1 VGRLLTTALP
11 KRKDELMPSSNLPPE
26 EQREVKPFD
35 PLVLD
40 RTVIA
45 VPLLEQMQEDL
56 ELIAEFEKRRPKV
69 AQEFNSVI
77 EFNKN
82 FRGGAKAAREEVL
95 KMVERAKDKALEAS
109 TKRVETSE
117 NEFKASTDQLRT
129 TAEGRLADAKKRD
142 AALHEAIEKQTI
154 GPLQPKSAYSF
165 ALLHDAI
172 IRRLLAANEHL
183 ASPKNPGAQPIERIY
198 PKRFEIIIDLN
209 LEYPGGREVARQ
221 WVFDHIERAKQEAKV
236 HDAGQQI
243 QFEKD
248 RPNSQYVFARLE
260 ARAIQRLVALD
271 MDAAKDLAEE
281 IAAKK
286 APAEKEAAAKT
297 DKDENATAKTAA
309 ETLKAATEIPPKTP
323 DPSKCRAI
331 FHIWPDFEVS
341 AYINKSVATVKAD
354 AAQNSFSAWGTGITW
369 AVMDSGIQQDHQ
381 HFQKYANID
390 PVSGWHK
397 DFTVDG
403 AGPFDDKNGHGTH
416 VAGIIAGEWRVPVD
430 APKETR
436 RPLAVSRYLK
446 TGTGTEDIEY
456 QQTRLDG
463 ICGMAPRCKLVS
475 LRVLDENGKGAV
487 SNLIAAMDHVQEI
500 NGQGRRLLIHGV
512 NMSLGYN
519 FEPEWFACGQSPLCV
534 EVDRLVKTG
543 VVVVVAAG
551 NTGYGTLKST
561 IGATSAGMALT
572 INDPG
577 NSDLAIT
584 VGSTHR
590 DMPHVY
596 GVSYFS
602 SKGPTGDGR
611 LKPDL
616 VAPGEKIISCATG
629 NLKEEGAKNQEC
641 DYVETS
647 GTSMAAP
654 HVSGVIA
661 AFLSVRTEFIGKA
674 ERVKEIFVSTAT
686 DLRRDRYFQGSGL
699 VDLMRAIQSV

>member
-1 VGRLLTTALP
+1 
-11 KRKDELMPSSNLPPE
+11 MPASNLPPE
-26 EQREVKPFD
+26 EQSEVKPFD

-45 VPLLEQMQEDL
+45 VPLLEEMQENLD
-56 ELIAEFEKRRPKV
+56 LIAAVEKMYPEA
-69 AQEFNSVI
+69 AQKFNAVI
-77 EFNKN
+77 EFNRE
-82 FRGGAKAAREEVL
+82 FPGGAKAAREKVL
-95 KMVERAKDKALEAS
+95 TMAEDAKQAAL
-109 TKRVETSE
+109 ETSE
-117 NEFKASTDQLRT
+117 K
-129 TAEGRLADAKKRD
+129 RLGNTPKEMHDVAQKRHDALVD
-142 AALHEAIEKQTI
+142 ETEKQTI

-165 ALLHDAI
+165 ALLHASI
-172 IRRLLAANEHL
+172 IRRLLAANERIPL
-183 ASPKNPGAQPIERIY
+183 SKGANPPINRIL

-209 LEYPGGREVARQ
+209 LEHSGGREAARQ
-221 WVFDHIERAKQEAKV
+221 WVIENIDEAKKQADV
-236 HDAGQQI
+236 HDAGQEI
-243 QFEKD
+243 HFEKD
-248 RPNSQYVFARLE
+248 RPNSQYMFARLE
-260 ARAIQRLVALD
+260 ARAIQKLVVLD
-271 MDAAKDLAEE
+271 MEAAKAE
-281 IAAKK
+281 
-286 APAEKEAAAKT
+286 AEQRTK
-297 DKDENATAKTAA
+297 
-309 ETLKAATEIPPKTP
+309 ATETTATNVQV
-323 DPSKCRAI
+323 DPARFRAI

-341 AYINKSVATVKAD
+341 AYINKSIATVKAD
-354 AAQNSFSAWGTGITW
+354 AAQNSFSARGSNITW
-369 AVMDSGIQQDHQ
+369 AVMDSGIQNDHP
-381 HFQKYANID
+381 HFKKHGNID
-390 PVSGWHK
+390 PASVWHK

-403 AGPFDDKNGHGTH
+403 AGPFDDQNGHGTH
-416 VAGIIAGEWRVPVD
+416 VAGIIAGEWRVPED
-430 APKETR
+430 APPADK
-436 RPLAVSRYLK
+436 RPVAVSRYRK
-446 TGTGTEDIEY
+446 EGTEDIEY
-456 QQTRLDG
+456 QQTELNA
-463 ICGMAPRCKLVS
+463 ISGMAPECKLVS

-487 SNLIAAMDHVQEI
+487 SNLIAAIDHVQEI
-500 NGQGRRLLIHGV
+500 NGYGRRLLIHGV

-534 EVDRLVKTG
+534 EVDRLVKSG

-551 NTGYGTLKST
+551 NTGYGTLKSS

-596 GVSYFS
+596 GISYFS

-629 NLKEEGAKNQEC
+629 NLKNEGAKNIQC

-674 ERVKEIFVSTAT
+674 EQVKEIFVSTAT

-699 VDLMRAIQSV
+699 VDIMRAIQSV

>member
-1 VGRLLTTALP
+1 
-11 KRKDELMPSSNLPPE
+11 MPSSNRPPE
-26 EQREVKPFD
+26 EQPKVKPFD

-45 VPLLEQMQEDL
+45 VPLLEEMKKDL
-56 ELIAEFEKRRPKV
+56 ELIAVVEKAHPKA
-69 AQEFNSVI
+69 AQEFNSAI

-82 FRGGAKAAREEVL
+82 FPGGAKAARE
-95 KMVERAKDKALEAS
+95 KAL
-109 TKRVETSE
+109 
-117 NEFKASTDQLRT
+117 
-129 TAEGRLADAKKRD
+129 
-142 AALHEAIEKQTI
+142 
-154 GPLQPKSAYSF
+154 
-165 ALLHDAI
+165 
-172 IRRLLAANEHL
+172 ANSR
-183 ASPKNPGAQPIERIY
+183 ARPITLIY

-209 LEYPGGREVARQ
+209 LEYPGGREAARE
-221 WVFDHIERAKQEAKV
+221 WVIANIERAKETANV
-236 HDAGQQI
+236 HDAGQEI
-243 QFEKD
+243 HFEKD
-248 RPNSQYVFARLE
+248 RKSSQYLFASLE
-260 ARAIQRLVALD
+260 ARAIQSLVQLD
-271 MDAAKDLAEE
+271 MDAAK
-281 IAAKK
+281 IAADELAGKK
-286 APAEKEAAAKT
+286 AAT
-297 DKDENATAKTAA
+297 DKD
-309 ETLKAATEIPPKTP
+309 AATRGANQENLTAVEIPPGKS
-323 DPSKCRAI
+323 DPSKFRAV

-341 AYINKSVATVKAD
+341 ASIYKSIATVKAD
-354 AAQNSFSAWGTGITW
+354 AAQNSFSAWGSGITW

-381 HFQKYANID
+381 HFRKHDNVD
-390 PVSGWHK
+390 STSPWHK
-397 DFTVDG
+397 DFTIDG

-416 VAGIIAGEWRVPVD
+416 VAGIIAGEWRVPPD
-430 APKETR
+430 APSAIP

-446 TGTGTEDIEY
+446 RDTEDIEY
-456 QQTRLDG
+456 QQTQLDAVS
-463 ICGMAPRCKLVS
+463 GMAPRCKLVS

-487 SNLIAAMDHVQEI
+487 SNLIAAIDHVQEI
-500 NGQGRRLLIHGV
+500 NGNGRRLLIHGV

-577 NSDLAIT
+577 NADLAIT

-629 NLKEEGAKNQEC
+629 NMKAEGAKGQEC

-661 AFLSVRTEFIGKA
+661 AFLSVRGEFVGQA
-674 ERVKEIFVSTAT
+674 ERIKEIFVSTAT
-686 DLRRDRYFQGSGL
+686 DLRRDRYFQGAGL

>member
-1 VGRLLTTALP
+1 
-11 KRKDELMPSSNLPPE
+11 MPSSSLPPE
-26 EQREVKPFD
+26 EQRRVNPFD

-45 VPLLEQMQEDL
+45 VPLLKEMKEDL
-56 ELIAEFEKRRPKV
+56 DLIAEMEKAYPSA
-69 AQEFNSVI
+69 AQEFNSGI
-77 EFNKN
+77 EFNRK
-82 FRGGAKAAREEVL
+82 FAGGAKAARAQVI
-95 KMVERAKDKALEAS
+95 KMAEDAKQEALDAS
-109 TKRVETSE
+109 KKRL
-117 NEFKASTDQLRT
+117 AS
-129 TAEGRLADAKKRD
+129 AAKEILADAKRRY
-142 AALHEAIEKQTI
+142 AALEEAIAKQII

-165 ALLHDAI
+165 ALLHATI
-172 IRRLLAANEHL
+172 VRRLLVKNERL
-183 ASPKNPGAQPIERIY
+183 ASAEDPGAQPIKWVY

-209 LEYPGGREVARQ
+209 LEYPGGREAARQ
-221 WVFDHIERAKQEAKV
+221 WVRDNIENAKEQATV
-236 HDAGQQI
+236 HDAGQEI
-243 QFEKD
+243 HSEKD
-248 RPNSQYVFARLE
+248 RKNSQYIFARLE
-260 ARAIQRLVALD
+260 ARAIQALVALD
-271 MDAAKDLAEE
+271 MEAAKVVAEK
-281 IAAKK
+281 IAAER
-286 APAEKEAAAKT
+286 AAAANEAAEKTAQE
-297 DKDENATAKTAA
+297 ENATARTAQ
-309 ETLKAATEIPPKTP
+309 TPRKATEIRPTQL
-323 DPSKCRAI
+323 DPSKFRAI

-341 AYINKSVATVKAD
+341 ACINKSIATVKAD
-354 AAQNSFSAWGTGITW
+354 AAQNSFSAWGAGITW
-369 AVMDSGIQQDHQ
+369 AVMDSGIQHDHP
-381 HFQKYANID
+381 HFRTHTNVDQTL
-390 PVSGWHK
+390 GWHK

-403 AGPFDDKNGHGTH
+403 GGPFDDENGHGTH
-416 VAGIIAGEWRVPVD
+416 VAGIIAGEWRVPPD
-430 APKETR
+430 APKEIP

-446 TGTGTEDIEY
+446 KGTEDIEY
-456 QQTRLDG
+456 QQTQLDG
-463 ICGMAPRCKLVS
+463 ISGMAPRCKLVS

-487 SNLIAAMDHVQEI
+487 SNLIAAIDHVQEI

-629 NLKEEGAKNQEC
+629 NMKNEGAKGQPC

-661 AFLSVRTEFIGKA
+661 AFLSVRGEFVGKA

-686 DLRRDRYFQGSGL
+686 DLRRDHYFQGAGL
-699 VDLMRAIQSV
+699 VDLMRAIQSI